1 MNQVVSELECLV
13 AECYREAAKSGV
25 TEQLRNRLREVIE
38 KIEASIEL
46 LQSTGFDCEN

>member
-1 MNQVVSELECLV
+1 MSQFVPKLECLV

-25 TEQLRNRLREVIE
+25 TEQLRNRLRKVIE

-46 LQSTGFDCEN
+46 LQSTGFDYEN

>member
-1 MNQVVSELECLV
+1 MNKVVFELECLV
-13 AECYREAAKSGV
+13 AECYREATKSGV
-25 TEQLRNRLREVIE
+25 AEPLRNRLREAIV